1 MSWRGRIVAPAAI
14 LLAGLLLLVFA
25 APSPAPVPPR
35 KCGEITVK
43 SKDYLVKADRI
54 RCRTAR
60 KWSRRHLSSAWRP
73 DGYTCRR
80 GGSGTQ
86 LKFRC
91 WKNERTFFAIK
102 R

>member
-1 MSWRGRIVAPAAI
+1 MAPAAI
-14 LLAGLLLLVFA
+14 LLAALLLLVFA

-43 SKDYLVKADRI
+43 SKSYLVKADRI
-54 RCRTAR
+54 RCRTA
-60 KWSRRHLSSAWRP
+60 KTWSRRYLNDAWRP
-73 DGYTCRR
+73 DGYTCRKGDSR
-80 GGSGTQ
+80 TQ

-91 WKNERTFFAIK
+91 WKNERTYFAIK